1 MATFTLLF
9 TLLLFGAVAAGFG
22 EVLLYLDRMFCDFSA
37 KMFLAAEL
45 PESVAYLLPL
55 CIRFSSFG
63 QLLTFCKQL
72 PNFCLQILL
81 VGFELCQRIN
91 AISG

>member
-1 MATFTLLF
+1 MLLF

-22 EVLLYLDRMFCDFSA
+22 KVLLHLDRMFSDFSA
-37 KMFLAAEL
+37 KAFLLTKL
-45 PESVAYLLPL
+45 PERVAYLLPL
-55 CIRFSSFG
+55 RICFNSFG

-81 VGFELCQRIN
+81 VGFKLCQRIN
-91 AISG
+91 TISG